1 MSVLQLHTFH
11 IPVMGIGYTLDSPV
25 KVAHLGITSVVSLLD
40 DMLMEKLREFHSK
53 QMGITFQSI
62 SNKVEDFRAER
73 ITAFLNL
80 MDSMVKEKVDE
91 MKSAIATKRDELDK
105 YFDMLPDASEVKL
118 KFNELKQHATLKE
131 LKQWLQSNIH
141 PGDIDVNIM
150 TKIDKENY
158 NSNNEKLPIE
168 YNDAHAAIRG
178 FAKSNLES
186 AVVLSAG
193 MSPKLYSYIE
203 KWDDF
208 YPNAE
213 GIIKKRVTIKVSD
226 FRSAMVQGKFLAN
239 KGIWVSEFRVESGL
253 NCGGHAFATQGNLLG
268 PILEEFRANREVL
281 INSMFEGLTK
291 ALKGKDKVC
300 PAAPPRLRITAQGG
314 VGTTQEH
321 QFLLNHYGMDSVG
334 WGTPF
339 LLVPEAVSIDNE
351 TCNRLADAR
360 EDDLYLS
367 NISPLGVPFNNLRGN
382 TKDAEKN
389 SLIEQDKP
397 GSPCIKQYC
406 MLNSEFTEK
415 PICSASR
422 QYQRKKIEQLKQ
434 QYPKGALL
442 NAEIT
447 KVTDKSC
454 ICVGLGTAALK
465 GYNLDTKAE
474 GAGVSVCPGPNMAYF
489 DEKVSLKRM
498 VDHIYGRTNIIK
510 RTDRPNFFIKEL
522 DVYLNYV
529 AQKVETVDETDT
541 KQVDYLDKFLKNLL
555 EGIAYYKELFSQ
567 KYRELSLSKEDALG
581 LLSSMEVRLEKIASE
596 LRMMMLQPV

>member
-11 IPVMGIGYTLDSPV
+11 IPVMGIGYTMDSPV

-53 QMGITFQSI
+53 QMGISFQSI

-91 MKSAIATKRDELDK
+91 MKSAIATKKEELDK
-105 YFDMLPDASEVKL
+105 YFDMLPDASAIKQR
-118 KFNELKQHATLKE
+118 FNELKQHATLKE

-141 PGDIDVNIM
+141 PGDIDVNNM

-178 FAKSNLES
+178 FAKSTLES

-208 YPNAE
+208 YPNAK

-281 INSMFEGLTK
+281 TNSMFEALTK
-291 ALKGKDKVC
+291 ALKSKEREC
-300 PAAPPRLRITAQGG
+300 PTSPPQLKITAQGG
-314 VGTTQEH
+314 VGTAKEH
-321 QFLLNHYGMDSVG
+321 QFLLSHYGMDSIG
-334 WGTPF
+334 WGSPF
-339 LLVPEAVSIDNE
+339 LLVPEAVSIDDE
-351 TCNRLADAR
+351 TIDRLAKAQ
-360 EDDLYLS
+360 EKDLFLS

-382 TKDAEKN
+382 TKDDEKQR
-389 SLIEQDKP
+389 LIDLNKP

-415 PICSASR
+415 PICTASR
-422 QYQRKKIEQLKQ
+422 QFQRNKIEQLKQ
-434 QYPKGALL
+434 QLPQGDLL
-442 NAEIT
+442 NKEIT

-465 GYNLDTKAE
+465 AYDLDTKAE
-474 GAGVSVCPGPNMAYF
+474 GAGVSICPGPNMAYF
-489 DEKVSLKRM
+489 NEKVSLKQM

-510 RTDRPNFFIKEL
+510 RKDRPNLFIKEL
-522 DVYLNYV
+522 GLYLNHI
-529 AQKVETVDETDT
+529 AEKVENADETDT
-541 KQVDYLDKFLKNLL
+541 KQMDYIDKFIGNLTD
-555 EGIAYYKELFSQ
+555 GIEYYKQLFSQ
-567 KYRELSLSKEDALG
+567 KFKELNINKEDTLIALR
-581 LLSSMEVRLEKIASE
+581 SMEKQLEQTATRFRE
-596 LRMMMLQPV
+596 MMLQPA